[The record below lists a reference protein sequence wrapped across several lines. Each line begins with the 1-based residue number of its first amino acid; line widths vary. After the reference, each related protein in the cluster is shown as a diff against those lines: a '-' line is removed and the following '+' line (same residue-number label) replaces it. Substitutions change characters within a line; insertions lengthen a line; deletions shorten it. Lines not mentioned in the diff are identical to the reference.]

1 MCWSIA
7 ASSTGS
13 RAIPT
18 TAPSPPPSSRWRA
31 VSACARWPRASRP
44 RCSKRSC
51 GAWAATLAR
60 AFSTRIP
67 YRRPRCKRGYS
78 NAGSSHEHTRHTTAY
93 VRHVSQNRCITAR
106 VRHARLTRRGAQT
119 ILPARSSSGI
129 AAAKSSRNRSVMGP
143 HYLDSLL
150 APRAIV
156 VIGASEREGKVGRQV
171 FENLRARGFGGPI
184 YAVIPKHETV
194 LGEVSHPNVGAVC
207 KRVDLAVSA
216 TPAAA
221 VPQLIRECGECHVRA
236 AIVLSAGFSEGREGA
251 GLQLEQAVLEA
262 ARQYGVRIVGPNCL
276 GLMRPLI
283 GLNATFSKNTALA
296 GDLALVSQS
305 GALCTAILDWATPH
319 HIGFSAMVSLGDA
332 ADVDIEDVLEYLALD
347 THSRSIF
354 FFIEC
359 IRHAR
364 GFMSG
369 LRAAARL
376 KSVIVVKA
384 GRHGEGARA
393 ALSHT
398 GALVGAED
406 VVDAALARA
415 GAVRATTVEQLFS
428 AAQILAS
435 RYRASGPRLV
445 IVTNAGGPGVLA
457 TDRAVELD
465 VQLATLT
472 DSTIEQ
478 LDRALPA
485 HWSHGNPVDIL
496 GDATPERYR
505 AALTACLGDE
515 HVDGVLVML
524 TPQAMTQPA
533 AAARRPL
540 MKPRAWRMPSI

>member
-1 MCWSIA
+1 MPYVCRRVASVFMA
-7 ASSTGS
+7 AARVRVSTLAA
-13 RAIPT
+13 R
-18 TAPSPPPSSRWRA
+18 SPIGD
-31 VSACARWPRASRP
+31 ASRESPGQCRSPCAAAPLAAP
-44 RCSKRSC
+44 RS
-51 GAWAATLAR
+51 
-60 AFSTRIP
+60 
-67 YRRPRCKRGYS
+67 RRPRPPRCKRGYS

-143 HYLDSLL
+143 HNLDRLF

-156 VIGASEREGKVGRQV
+156 VIGASEREGSVGRQM
-171 FENLRARGFGGPI
+171 FENLRASGFGGPI
-184 YAVIPKHETV
+184 YAVNPKHETV

-207 KRVDLAVSA
+207 KLVDLAVIA

-221 VPQLIRECGECHVRA
+221 VPQLLRECGECHVRA

-251 GLQLEQAVLEA
+251 GLQLEQAGLDA
-262 ARQYGVRIVGPNCL
+262 ARQYGVRSVGPNCL

-296 GDLALVSQS
+296 GDLALVAQS

-319 HIGFSAMVSLGDA
+319 LIGFPAMVSRGDA
-332 ADVDIEDVLEYLALD
+332 ADVDFGDVRDYLALD
-347 THSRSIF
+347 PHTRSILLY
-354 FFIEC
+354 IEG

-406 VVDAALARA
+406 VFDAALARA
-415 GAVRATTVEQLFS
+415 GAVRAGTVEQLFS
-428 AAQILAS
+428 AAQFLAR
-435 RYRASGPRLV
+435 RYRASGQRLD
-445 IVTNAGGPGVLA
+445 IVTNAGVRGVL
-457 TDRAVELD
+457 
-465 VQLATLT
+465 
-472 DSTIEQ
+472 
-478 LDRALPA
+478 
-485 HWSHGNPVDIL
+485 W
-496 GDATPERYR
+496 
-505 AALTACLGDE
+505 
-515 HVDGVLVML
+515 
-524 TPQAMTQPA
+524 
-533 AAARRPL
+533 
-540 MKPRAWRMPSI
+540 